1 MKIKL
6 LLLALIVSAMA
17 FSQNSGTVTVNLIFK
32 PIQSIEVN
40 STQKN
45 VDLIYDTKDDYQNG
59 VTSLQSN
66 HLKVFSTGGFNIKVN
81 ADGDFKNSASKTIN
95 SSDMTLLATAGSNNK
110 ENKFTTKPIN
120 LSHSNQIL
128 VTSNGGGKDI
138 YFNIEYSLQNDKG
151 KNNNYV
157 NKYKSTDRNKATY
170 TAQVMYTIIPN

>member
-17 FSQNSGTVTVNLIFK
+17 FSQNSGTVNLIFK

-59 VTSLQSN
+59 VNLLQSD
-66 HLKVFSTGGFNIKVN
+66 HLKVFSTGGFKIEVN
-81 ADGDFKNSASKTIN
+81 ADGDFKNSASETIN

-110 ENKFTTKPIN
+110 PNNFTTELIN
-120 LSHSNQIL
+120 LSHSNQTL

-138 YFNIEYSLQNDKG
+138 YFNIEYSLKNDKG

-157 NKYKSTDRNKATY
+157 NKYKSTGTDTDKATY